1 MLLVTTAENTET
13 FEEQS
18 AVLINMRT
26 ILLILISALLFSA
39 CQKPA
44 TQAPGGENAKRYT
57 LKGKVVSVDR
67 DKKRAKIDHE
77 AIEGYM
83 DAMTMEFPIHEDWVW
98 DDLVPGAEIR
108 AELVVDNSAQDSLDN
123 AGKPVAKDSFWL
135 EKIGIVAAAKPGQT
149 PPPIDERFAQIGKEV
164 PDFQLTNQ
172 DGHRISTKDFR
183 GKVLAITFIYSKCP
197 LPDYCIKMST
207 NFSDAAN
214 RIMSEPDVKDK
225 FRLLSISFDPENDTP
240 EKLRSY
246 GLGYLGKGAKPD
258 FSVWQLAVGS
268 DKEVRAIADFFG
280 VRYERDQNDKTQIN
294 HSLRTAVIGTDGK
307 VTKIFAGNEW
317 TVNDLLREMK
327 AAWPEVN

>member
-1 MLLVTTAENTET
+1 
-13 FEEQS
+13 
-18 AVLINMRT
+18 MRT
-26 ILLILISALLFSA
+26 IFLILISALLLTA

-44 TQAPGGENAKRYT
+44 TQTPGGESAKRYT

-108 AELVVDNSAQDSLDN
+108 AELVVDNSA
-123 AGKPVAKDSFWL
+123 KDPYWL
-135 EKIGIVAAAKPGQT
+135 EKIGIVAAAKPGQS
-149 PPPIDERFAQIGKEV
+149 PPPIDEKFAQIGKEV

-172 DGHRISTKDFR
+172 DGRRISTKDFR
-183 GKVLAITFIYSKCP
+183 GKVLAITFIYSRCP

-214 RIMSEPDVKDK
+214 RIMNEPDVKDK
-225 FRLLSISFDPENDTP
+225 FRLLSISFDPEHDTP
-240 EKLRSY
+240 DKLRSY
-246 GLGYLGKGAKPD
+246 GLGYLGKEAKPD

-280 VRYERDQNDKTQIN
+280 LRYEVDQNDKTQIN
-294 HSLRTAVIGTDGK
+294 HSLRTAVIGADGK
-307 VTKIFAGNEW
+307 VIKIFPGNEW

-327 AAWPEVN
+327 AALPDAN